1 MDQGRSHRREEAR
14 QGFPLL
20 RGCPSTV
27 VLRRLAAL
35 DRLSEAERLA
45 YADQLSELVET
56 LAAAPMSLADR
67 TALVE
72 GLPLVS
78 RVEADVPTRPDLRF
92 QTVKSLARLA
102 AEPGGIA
109 AFVDL
114 QGLEGPAAGPPLPHV
129 PSFAEAVPVPPAK
142 LRKVVLA
149 ALGERFRAEVQ
160 QMGSDMAQLRTDVPR
175 GRMVLTLD
183 FAGKSWG
190 AMSKQMG
197 YSLWADLDGV
207 RMTPTSYETVWLLP
221 SQWDLITVGNVEAA
235 ATHLVRVV
243 EARLGLEG

>member
-35 DRLSEAERLA
+35 DRLSEAERLDS
-45 YADQLSELVET
+45 ADQLSELVET

-114 QGLEGPAAGPPLPHV
+114 QGLEGPAAGPPVPHV
-129 PSFAEAVPVPPAK
+129 PSFAKAVPAPPAK
-142 LRKVVLA
+142 LRK
-149 ALGERFRAEVQ
+149 
-160 QMGSDMAQLRTDVPR
+160 
-175 GRMVLTLD
+175 
-183 FAGKSWG
+183 
-190 AMSKQMG
+190 MG